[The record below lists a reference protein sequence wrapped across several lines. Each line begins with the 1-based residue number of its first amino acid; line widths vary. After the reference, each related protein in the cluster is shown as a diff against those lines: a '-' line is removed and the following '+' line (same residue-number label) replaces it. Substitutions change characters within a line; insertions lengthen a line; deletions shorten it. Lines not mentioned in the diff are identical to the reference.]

1 MRIVTP
7 CNDDWVFH
15 NEFRAGLLRT
25 FVDGRSVRL
34 PHNAVDLPLNYF
46 DDSVY
51 QRRFCYQRL
60 LRWDAQP
67 QGTEAHLIF
76 DGAMADAQV
85 YLNGTRIHC
94 HRDGYTPFEA
104 RLTDGLIQGEN
115 LITVTV
121 NGCENPDIPPFG
133 GHIDY
138 LTYAGIYRDVW
149 LRLTGPAW
157 IGSLKV
163 ETPDPL
169 AERKRARIRCW
180 LEGNGFLGGRL
191 RATLADSHGK
201 DIAHAETAV
210 AENPATVEFDELSG
224 IELWDIERPEL
235 YSVEVSLEAES
246 GHDQTSSVFGFRSAE
261 FTPEGFLLNGRKL
274 KIRGLNRHQS
284 FPYVG
289 YAMGRRSQERDAD
302 ILKSELNCNL
312 VRTSHYPQSPWFLDH
327 CDRTGLLV
335 FEEMPGWQHIGGEQ
349 WKRES
354 LLNVER
360 MIRRD
365 WNHPSIVLWGVR
377 VDESADDTLFY
388 QATNEVARRLD
399 PTRQTAGVRK
409 DANSELLEDVYSMN
423 DFVIGSEELPGANHH
438 RIALRTQSEV
448 TGLPQKVP
456 YLVTEFNG
464 HMFPTKSFDCEERQA
479 EHVLRYLQVLNAACG
494 DPDIAGCIGWCMFD
508 YNTHKE
514 FGAGDRICHHGVLDM
529 FRVPKFA
536 ASVYA
541 SQGSPDSGA
550 VLTPV
555 TYWSRGER
563 SIGGVLPLIILTNCD
578 AVELR
583 LGAGPAQ
590 RFLPDRV
597 SFPHLPHAPVV
608 IRQEDFTAGDFGT
621 WGRAWEEMR
630 LTGFVGGR
638 PVAETRM
645 AASPTPASLELR
657 ADSRA
662 LLAGVKDESRVVVRA
677 LDQYDSVMP
686 FLTDPV
692 RIQLHGAAEL
702 IGPDQIALRGGS
714 AAFWIESNGSA
725 GPAELQVETPRFA
738 PASLT
743 LTAVDELSPGL
754 ASPVTA
760 KSMSLPL
767 AAVKED
773 CKSP

>member
-1 MRIVTP
+1 MRSITP
-7 CNDDWVFH
+7 FNDNWVFH
-15 NEFRAGLLRT
+15 SGFRASLLRA
-25 FVDGRSVRL
+25 FAEGRSVRL

-51 QRRFCYQRL
+51 QRKFCYQRL
-60 LRWDAQP
+60 LHWDAQP
-67 QGTEAHLIF
+67 EGTEAHLIF
-76 DGAMADAQV
+76 DGAMADGEV
-85 YLNGTRIHC
+85 HLNGSRIQS

-104 RLTDGLIQGEN
+104 RLTDGLVHGEN
-115 LITVTV
+115 LITVTID
-121 NGCENPDIPPFG
+121 GRENPDIPPFG

-157 IGSLKV
+157 IGDLKV

-191 RATLADSHGK
+191 RAILADRHGK
-201 DIAHAETAV
+201 EIAHVDAAIT
-210 AENPATVEFDELSG
+210 ENPTGVEIGELSG
-224 IELWDIERPEL
+224 IGLWDIDRPEL
-235 YSVEVSLEAES
+235 YSIKVSLEAES
-246 GHDQTSSVFGFRSAE
+246 GHDHKSAVFGFRSAE

-289 YAMGRRSQERDAD
+289 YAMGRRSQERDAE

-335 FEEMPGWQHIGGEQ
+335 FEEIPGWQHIGDEQ

-354 LLNVER
+354 LRNVER

-377 VDESADDTLFY
+377 INESADDRLFY

-409 DANSELLEDVYSMN
+409 IANSELLEDVYTMN

-438 RIALRTQSEV
+438 RIALRAPSEV
-448 TGLPQKVP
+448 TGLPHKAP
-456 YLVTEFNG
+456 YLVCEFNG
-464 HMFPTKSFDCEERQA
+464 HMFPTKSFDGEQRQA
-479 EHVLRYLQVLNAACG
+479 EHVLRFLQVLNAAYG
-494 DPDIAGCIGWCMFD
+494 DPNIAGCIGWCMFD

-514 FGAGDRICHHGVLDM
+514 FGAGDRVCHHGVLDM

-541 SQGSPDSGA
+541 SQGSLDSGA

-555 TYWSRGER
+555 TYWSLGER
-563 SIGGVLPLIILTNCD
+563 SIGGVLPLIVLTNCD
-578 AVELR
+578 EVELQ
-583 LGAGPAQ
+583 LGFGPAQ
-590 RFLPDRV
+590 RFLPDRA
-597 SFPHLPHAPVV
+597 SFPNLPHAPVV
-608 IRQEDFTAGDFGT
+608 IRHGDFTAGDFGM
-621 WGRAWEEMR
+621 WGRSWEDMR
-630 LTGFVGGR
+630 LTGFSGGR
-638 PVAETRM
+638 TVAETRM
-645 AASPTPASLELR
+645 AASPIPASLELR

-662 LLAGVKDESRVVVRA
+662 LLAGVKDETRVVVRA
-677 LDQYDSVMP
+677 LDQCDSVMP

-692 RIQLHGAAEL
+692 QVMVQGAAEL
-702 IGPDQIALRGGS
+702 IGPHRIALRGGS
-714 AAFWIESNGSA
+714 AAFWIESNGSV
-725 GPAELQVETPRFA
+725 GSVELRVETPRFA

-743 LTAVDELSPGL
+743 LAAVKALVPDL
-754 ASPVTA
+754 ASPVISKTA
-760 KSMSLPL
+760 PLPPV
-767 AAVKED
+767 AENED
-773 CKSP
+773 